1 MASVSARTVERAAS
15 RAICRVTEQ
24 SVTTNTAQ
32 SAVTHLMSD
41 TEGAEIRNYKEDRES
56 TSIPTLVFM
65 IYLFDLIFISTFILL
80 IHHMKY

>member
-1 MASVSARTVERAAS
+1 MASVSASTVESAAS

-24 SVTTNTAQ
+24 SATTNTAQ

-56 TSIPTLVFM
+56 TSTPTLVFM
-65 IYLFDLIFISTFILL
+65 IYLIFISTFILL

>member
-1 MASVSARTVERAAS
+1 MTTIAAVPSRRMASVSASTVESAAS

-41 TEGAEIRNYKEDRES
+41 TEGAEIRNCSNVHKEDRES
-56 TSIPTLVFM
+56 TSIPTLVFI
-65 IYLFDLIFISTFILL
+65 IYI
-80 IHHMKY
+80 

>member
-1 MASVSARTVERAAS
+1 MSASTVESAAS

-24 SVTTNTAQ
+24 SATINTSQ

-56 TSIPTLVFM
+56 TSIPTRWIKVGVAM
-65 IYLFDLIFISTFILL
+65 YLQSTFMNLTL
-80 IHHMKY
+80 YKFKLHKP